1 MNKEY
6 EVILE
11 ALSGTL
17 LKIYRGRTAP
27 KPILW
32 GQNHP
37 DIKKKKK
44 QVNITDEHIYKNP
57 QQKY

>member
-27 KPILW
+27 KPIL
-32 GQNHP
+32 
-37 DIKKKKK
+37 
-44 QVNITDEHIYKNP
+44 
-57 QQKY
+57 